1 MMDEKMTLEQANAL
15 LDQAIH
21 QLENDALPMSESVQ
35 IYARACELMAYCM
48 QELDAYRGKINDANE
63 KLAQYMTED
72 GNE

>member
-15 LDQAIH
+15 LNQAIH

>member
-63 KLAQYMTED
+63 KLVQYMTED